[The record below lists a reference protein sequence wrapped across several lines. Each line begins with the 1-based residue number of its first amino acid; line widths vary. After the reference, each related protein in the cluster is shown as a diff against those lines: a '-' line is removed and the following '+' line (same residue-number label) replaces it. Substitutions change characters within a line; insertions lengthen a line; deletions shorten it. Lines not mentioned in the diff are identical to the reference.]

1 MPHETLNWKIHDDHD
16 QVQRCV
22 CPPPKD
28 TSASG
33 PPWDAKVD
41 TGSTLAACEQGIA
54 GRPTGL
60 VAERQ
65 KPIMSNLN
73 PTSRH
78 LLMKIIKTPARQ
90 TIVHLQPESG
100 TFPQAQHHR
109 HEHVYLKEHNIM
121 IEPVTAEAAPPSIF
135 QIRLNKLLLTSPR
148 LARKDLRIERELNR
162 KKWFDYR
169 FMSPMEATLQ
179 FREIF
184 QDVYR
189 RKYSIN
195 IDSGEAD
202 QKTGVSKKL
211 SRADLTSFWRA
222 RQFADSLG
230 VTYEVFL
237 EAAFQALIRRGWE
250 RLPHVNQ
257 LYGIKNH
264 DAIVH
269 AVKALWAEQ
278 IRCRFTF
285 SLLSHYRL
293 EVYRDLTAQIDH
305 LNWVKEQLQ
314 AQHGSSLGIGRAC
327 YVHRVLPEDDARR
340 EFGQERLDRAKD
352 EILFSGLIRDETSV
366 AELALPSCFGLPGA
380 PDPGEINATDVRCY

>member
-1 MPHETLNWKIHDDHD
+1 VTADDSLFRFLQDVLAHPRLCDRNHLRFNMPHETLNWKIHDDHD

-135 QIRLNKLLLTSPR
+135 QIRLKQTPSH
-148 LARKDLRIERELNR
+148 I
-162 KKWFDYR
+162 
-169 FMSPMEATLQ
+169 T
-179 FREIF
+179 
-184 QDVYR
+184 
-189 RKYSIN
+189 
-195 IDSGEAD
+195 
-202 QKTGVSKKL
+202 
-211 SRADLTSFWRA
+211 
-222 RQFADSLG
+222 
-230 VTYEVFL
+230 
-237 EAAFQALIRRGWE
+237 AAC
-250 RLPHVNQ
+250 
-257 LYGIKNH
+257 
-264 DAIVH
+264 
-269 AVKALWAEQ
+269 AE
-278 IRCRFTF
+278 
-285 SLLSHYRL
+285 
-293 EVYRDLTAQIDH
+293 
-305 LNWVKEQLQ
+305 
-314 AQHGSSLGIGRAC
+314 GSSNR
-327 YVHRVLPEDDARR
+327 
-340 EFGQERLDRAKD
+340 
-352 EILFSGLIRDETSV
+352 T
-366 AELALPSCFGLPGA
+366 
-380 PDPGEINATDVRCY
+380 